1 MIWLFLLVGVLIVV
15 VVGFVD
21 VLAAVE
27 VFPEEGARLVR
38 GLLGGLEVCHGPIKP
53 QKDVD

>member
-1 MIWLFLLVGVLIVV
+1 PVKGQLDVV

-27 VFPEEGARLVR
+27 VLPEEGTRLMR
-38 GLLGGLEVCHGPIKP
+38 GLLGSLEVCHGLMKP